1 VLTPELVA
9 KIESIQRA
17 VEQEITRGFLQN
29 EKTRLDDAAKNV
41 DFFNG
46 DFDRYPVRAP
56 GSAYDTQRLARHTR
70 FMNRVVHVLTANLY
84 KDGPARNLPE
94 HAEASQW
101 LEAVYRDN
109 AVDAL
114 LQDADRYAAVGDVC
128 ALQVQG
134 TEDPDRPIDIQLWD
148 AHEFCVWLDPDN
160 PRRPLAVATIDRWD
174 NKTRLRLWTALE
186 CVTYTTEK
194 LLPGQTAAGRAFQ
207 EVGRELNTYDVLPF
221 AFVHWEFPSRYFWTP
236 GPGSNLR
243 DANDYINFFLTEH
256 GDSIRYMLR
265 PVLLG
270 HGVAPGWRPPSPIHP
285 GDFWDIPADA
295 DAGDNGPEPR
305 VEHLQPDV
313 SFVEAGWY
321 DLQAYIDHSL
331 EMAGVPPGTIR
342 MKLDAQS
349 GVALVAEQ
357 IPLILWAQ
365 GRRRPFGYYEAD
377 LAKVVLQVGAQ
388 HLGNN
393 GLASAAALAKA
404 ALDPGLVLRWPEM
417 FPELPGPERDT
428 SDGWQLENRL
438 ASRTRLLMKRH
449 NFTRE
454 EAEAYLEE
462 IAEDLKRERE
472 LFAEIDQAA
481 VQDAMQAVGKAPP
494 DEDDPETDPLENEN
508 EEDQDTTPDEESE

>member
-1 VLTPELVA
+1 
-9 KIESIQRA
+9 
-17 VEQEITRGFLQN
+17 
-29 EKTRLDDAAKNV
+29 
-41 DFFNG
+41 
-46 DFDRYPVRAP
+46 
-56 GSAYDTQRLARHTR
+56 
-70 FMNRVVHVLTANLY
+70 
-84 KDGPARNLPE
+84 
-94 HAEASQW
+94 
-101 LEAVYRDN
+101 
-109 AVDAL
+109 
-114 LQDADRYAAVGDVC
+114 
-128 ALQVQG
+128 
-134 TEDPDRPIDIQLWD
+134 
-148 AHEFCVWLDPDN
+148 
-160 PRRPLAVATIDRWD
+160 
-174 NKTRLRLWTALE
+174 
-186 CVTYTTEK
+186 
-194 LLPGQTAAGRAFQ
+194 
-207 EVGRELNTYDVLPF
+207 
-221 AFVHWEFPSRYFWTP
+221 
-236 GPGSNLR
+236 
-243 DANDYINFFLTEH
+243 
-256 GDSIRYMLR
+256 MLR

-321 DLQAYIDHSL
+321 DLQAFIDHSL

-377 LAKVVLQVGAQ
+377 LAKIVLQVGAQ

-393 GLASAAALAKA
+393 GIATAAALAQA